1 MECCR
6 EAQGK
11 WHSPLVVSKDSKE
24 EGKKRERRLVEEDRK
39 ARGRWRI
46 PPKNPGPCFFNYI
59 PQKRENSFSD
69 SSQ

>member
-24 EGKKRERRLVEEDRK
+24 EGKERERRLVEEDRK

-46 PPKNPGPCFFNYI
+46 PPKNPGPIFF
-59 PQKRENSFSD
+59 
-69 SSQ
+69 